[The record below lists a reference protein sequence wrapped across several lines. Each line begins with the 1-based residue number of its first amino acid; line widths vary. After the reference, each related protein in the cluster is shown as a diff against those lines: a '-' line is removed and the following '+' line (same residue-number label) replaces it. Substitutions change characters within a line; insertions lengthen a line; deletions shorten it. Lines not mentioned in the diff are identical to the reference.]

1 MAVTKETAPINLKSS
16 IKTFLGSTLSVMFP
30 ARARR
35 IRAQFT
41 LPAVEAPPQRYR
53 WTVVDSL
60 IRRSIAHELTAKE
73 QVHPGTLEQA
83 HAAFWQSADAYYA
96 RNDRTRD
103 HFIPNYGDT
112 VVSLRDLVESMDIR
126 QVVEFGCGDG
136 NWLRWLR
143 DNWSHPRDFTGIDL
157 STRQIA
163 RNLRQ
168 HPDLEFQCEDL
179 VHWAREHARDHSLFH
194 TNSGVLEYLSEQRVA
209 DLFAILRA
217 AGEQVI
223 VFLIEPLYGDFDPE
237 TDERSVVL
245 GSEHSYSHNYPRLL
259 AEAGFEVLRQEERLG
274 SGHRNLLVVAR
285 SRRASDPGDVAA
297 GS

>member
-1 MAVTKETAPINLKSS
+1 MNTMPATRTLESSLKRV
-16 IKTFLGSTLSVMFP
+16 LGRTLAIVFP
-30 ARARR
+30 SRARR
-35 IRAQFT
+35 IRARFT
-41 LPAVEAPPQRYR
+41 LPSVEAPEQPYH
-53 WTVVDSL
+53 WTVVDRL

-103 HFIPNYGDT
+103 HFIPNYGDM

-143 DNWSHPRDFTGIDL
+143 DNWGHPRNFTGIDL

-168 HPDLEFQCEDL
+168 HPDLEFHCEDL
-179 VHWAREHARDHSLFH
+179 VRWAREHARDHSLFH

-209 DLFAILRA
+209 ELFGILRA

-223 VFLIEPLYGDFDPE
+223 VFLIEPLYGDFDLV

-259 AEAGFEVLRQEERLG
+259 GEAGFEVLRQEERLG
-274 SGHRNLLVVAR
+274 SGHRNLLLVAR
-285 SRRASDPGDVAA
+285 SRRSSAPGDVAD